1 MPVNP
6 DLITE
11 YWGYLEEMPAGEM
24 DLDRTVIE
32 SVNGHLAARLRHIL
46 DVNGLQDRS
55 DILLAV
61 DASADFR
68 AYSTPLA
75 SGYLIAHSVRFQLA
89 AEAVGQALAATVP
102 AESGGTVLPPLIA
115 EDEAAGIIRDVLSAA
130 RHGEDVEVSGPSPGA
145 RGVFGRTIADFARDF
160 VTCHELAH
168 VALEHFGEDPSE
180 PGRRISLASW
190 SREMHADQHGFEL
203 FRRAHPLP
211 LDQPQAYMGP
221 ALFLEMTE
229 WIEGLGLA
237 ETLADES
244 LATVVQRFRNHPPAR
259 NRLSALVGANHPQ
272 SVDADMPD
280 IELVSRV
287 MTAARGFPVRVPAPE
302 VEAALRFAAEAIS
315 GKDLDRLF
323 ATTAGATA
331 ALAEVNVGP
340 ILDLVEGDRRRA
352 EGAIAR
358 AAIAVTQTGRIRGA
372 LPRQHL
378 GLLYNL
384 YTGTYPDAV
393 GDGSFDATLREAIT
407 DLDLI
412 AIEQAAL
419 SWGQLTEQD
428 S

>member
-6 DLITE
+6 DLIAE
-11 YWGYLEEMPAGEM
+11 YWDYLDEMPSGQM
-24 DLDRTVIE
+24 DLDRTIIE
-32 SVNGHLAARLRHIL
+32 SVNGQLAERLRHIL
-46 DVNGLQDRS
+46 DANGLQDRS
-55 DILLAV
+55 DVLLAV

-75 SGYLIAHSVRFQLA
+75 SGYLIAQSVRFQLA
-89 AEAVGQALAATVP
+89 AEAVGQALAAMVP
-102 AESGGTVLPPLIA
+102 AESGGSVLPPLIA
-115 EDEAAGIIRDVLSAA
+115 EDEAAQIIRDVLSAA
-130 RHGEDVEVSGPSPGA
+130 RHGEDVEISGPSPGA

-160 VTCHELAH
+160 VVCHELAH
-168 VALEHFGEDPSE
+168 VAREHFAQDPSE

-190 SREMHADQHGFEL
+190 TREMDADQYGFEL
-203 FRRAHPLP
+203 FRRVHPLP

-237 ETLADES
+237 DTLAGVS

-259 NRLSALVGANHPQ
+259 NRLSALVRANHPH
-272 SVDADMPD
+272 SADADLPA

-287 MTAARGFPVRVPAPE
+287 MTAARGFPVRDPAPD
-302 VEAALRFAAEAIS
+302 VEAALRSAAGAIS
-315 GKDLDRLF
+315 GKDLDRLL
-323 ATTAGATA
+323 AMTAGPA
-331 ALAEVNVGP
+331 AGLAEVRVGP
-340 ILDLVEGDRRRA
+340 ILELVKGDRRGA

-358 AAIAVTQTGRIRGA
+358 AAIAVMQAGRIRGA
-372 LPRQHL
+372 LAREHL

-384 YTGTYPDAV
+384 YTGTYPDAA
-393 GDGSFDATLREAIT
+393 GDGGFDATLREAVT

-419 SWGQLTEQD
+419 SWGQLTKQED
-428 S
+428 

>member
-6 DLITE
+6 DLIAE
-11 YWGYLEEMPAGEM
+11 YWDYLDEMPAGRM

-32 SVNGHLAARLRHIL
+32 SVNGYLAARLRYIL
-46 DVNGLQDRS
+46 DVNGLHDRS

-75 SGYLIAHSVRFQLA
+75 SGYLIAQSVRFQLA

-115 EDEAAGIIRDVLSAA
+115 EGEAAEIIRDVLSAA
-130 RHGEDVEVSGPSPGA
+130 RHGADVEVSGFLPGA
-145 RGVFGRTIADFARDF
+145 RGTFARTIADFAMDF

-168 VALEHFGEDPSE
+168 VALEHFAQDPSE
-180 PGRRISLASW
+180 PGRRISLAGW
-190 SREMHADQHGFEL
+190 TREMDADQYGFEL

-237 ETLADES
+237 ETLAGVP

-272 SVDADMPD
+272 SVDADLPA

-302 VEAALRFAAEAIS
+302 VEVALRSAAEVIS

-323 ATTAGATA
+323 ATPVGATA

-340 ILDLVEGDRRRA
+340 ILDLIKGDRRRA
-352 EGAIAR
+352 EGAVAR
-358 AAIAVTQTGRIRGA
+358 AAIAVMQTGRIRGA
-372 LPRQHL
+372 LPREYL

-393 GDGSFDATLREAIT
+393 GDGSFDATLREAVT

-412 AIEQAAL
+412 AIEHAAL

>member
-6 DLITE
+6 DLIAE
-11 YWGYLEEMPAGEM
+11 YWNYLDETGSDQM

-68 AYSTPLA
+68 AYSTPLV
-75 SGYLIAHSVRFQLA
+75 SGYLIAQSVRFQLA

-115 EDEAAGIIRDVLSAA
+115 EDEAAGIIRNVLSAA
-130 RHGEDVEVSGPSPGA
+130 RHGADVEVSGPPPGA
-145 RGVFGRTIADFARDF
+145 RGAFARTIADFATDF
-160 VTCHELAH
+160 VACHELAH
-168 VALEHFGEDPSE
+168 VALEHFAEDPSE
-180 PGRRISLASW
+180 PGRRISLAGW
-190 SREMHADQHGFEL
+190 TREMDADQHGFEL

-211 LDQPQAYMGP
+211 PDQPQAYMGP

-229 WIEGLGLA
+229 WIQGLGLA
-237 ETLADES
+237 ETLAGVP
-244 LATVVQRFRNHPPAR
+244 LATLLRRFRNHPPAR
-259 NRLSALVGANHPQ
+259 NRLSALVRANHPQ
-272 SVDADMPD
+272 SVDADLPA

-302 VEAALRFAAEAIS
+302 VEAALRSAAEAIS
-315 GKDLDRLF
+315 GGDLDRLF
-323 ATTAGATA
+323 AMTAGPSA
-331 ALAEVNVGP
+331 ALAQVNVGP
-340 ILDLVEGDRRRA
+340 ILDLIKGDRRRA

-358 AAIAVTQTGRIRGA
+358 AAIAVMRTGRIRGA
-372 LPRQHL
+372 LPREHL

-384 YTGTYPDAV
+384 YAGTYPGAV
-393 GDGSFDATLREAIT
+393 GNGSFDATLRAAVT